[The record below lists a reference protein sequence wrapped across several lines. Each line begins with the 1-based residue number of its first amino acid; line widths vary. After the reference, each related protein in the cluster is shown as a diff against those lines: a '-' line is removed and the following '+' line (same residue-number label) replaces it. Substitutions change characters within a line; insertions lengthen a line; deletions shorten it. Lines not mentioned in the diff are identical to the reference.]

1 MNDRKQLVCALVY
14 EFRDVELRCIVRALA
29 VADVHSVDIE
39 VNARDNAEEAQNMNV
54 VGICD
59 LKALAVDSGG
69 HMLGQVRIGQVEFI
83 GAVEIYR
90 RLVAGTL
97 PGRGNLYFVKLNALR
112 IQNLGDERDVAV
124 IFEIPLAGEHL
135 DKIGIGALVFNIDG
149 AQLFLF

>member
-1 MNDRKQLVCALVY
+1 
-14 EFRDVELRCIVRALA
+14 
-29 VADVHSVDIE
+29 
-39 VNARDNAEEAQNMNV
+39 
-54 VGICD
+54 
-59 LKALAVDSGG
+59 
-69 HMLGQVRIGQVEFI
+69 MLGQVRIGQVEFI

-112 IQNLGDERDVAV
+112 VQNLGDERDVAV
-124 IFEIPLAGEHL
+124 IFEIPLAGEYL

>member
-14 EFRDVELRCIVRALA
+14 EFRDVELRRIVRTLA

-69 HMLGQVRIGQVEFI
+69 HMLGHVRVGQVELV
-83 GAVEIYR
+83 GAVEIDR
-90 RLVAGTL
+90 RLIAGTL

-112 IQNLGDERDVAV
+112 VQNLGNERDVAV
-124 IFEIPLAGEHL
+124 IFEIPLAGENL
-135 DKIGIGALVFNIDG
+135 DKVGVRALMFEIDG
-149 AQLFLF
+149 AKLLLF